1 MEKTKIIHP
10 LYFHED
16 GTSALKAEVQD
27 TSCKLVGLPGN
38 KKYEKSRMTD
48 EELQREYDFYMA
60 EKIVKK
66 MLESGLIS
74 DVECTRISAENRRI
88 FSPLLAE
95 LT

>member
-48 EELQREYDFYMA
+48 EELKREYDFYMA

-66 MLESGLIS
+66 MLEKGLIS
-74 DVECTRISAENRRI
+74 VDECTRISAENRRI

-95 LT
+95 LA

>member
-1 MEKTKIIHP
+1 MEHC
-10 LYFHED
+10 HE
-16 GTSALKAEVQD
+16 V
-27 TSCKLVGLPGN
+27 N
-38 KKYEKSRMTD
+38 KQTD

-66 MLESGLIS
+66 MLEKGLIS

-95 LT
+95 LA

>member
-1 MEKTKIIHP
+1 MQVTKLSSDCAMEHC
-10 LYFHED
+10 HE
-16 GTSALKAEVQD
+16 V
-27 TSCKLVGLPGN
+27 N
-38 KKYEKSRMTD
+38 KQTD

-74 DVECTRISAENRRI
+74 DVECTKISAENRRI